1 MKRSEEIDDITG
13 YFSIKTGKF
22 RWTKTTEEVEEIIK
36 AKERLRAKEKKKAN
50 KKGK

>member
-36 AKERLRAKEKKKAN
+36 AKERLRAKGKKKAN
-50 KKGK
+50 KERK